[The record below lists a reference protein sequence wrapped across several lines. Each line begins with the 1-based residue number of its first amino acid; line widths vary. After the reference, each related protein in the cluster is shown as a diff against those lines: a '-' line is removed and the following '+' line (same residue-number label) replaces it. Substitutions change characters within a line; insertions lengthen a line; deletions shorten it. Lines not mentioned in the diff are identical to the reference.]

1 MEDAG
6 YGFGPAFQKHLETES
21 TSGKRTSRS
30 LVCLAEPP
38 SEFPQSSY
46 LMHPACIDGCLQ
58 SCAPGLWNGNR
69 SSVNAVLIPA
79 IIDDVLI
86 CTNPGLAANGISLS
100 SSRYV
105 GLGRREETRNY
116 MSDAA
121 VYDPNTGGMLFQVSG
136 LRFHKL
142 ETNDSSYAAHKFGR
156 LSWKPDITFLSQG
169 GLSEHMISNSLLSN
183 EGDPWMGVHEVI
195 DLVAHKQ
202 PNLKVAEMNMIPNDT
217 TSIWID
223 GILTERAIRAACRK
237 FNFTSID
244 ATTLVSV
251 QEKYESRATADFSV
265 LDITS
270 PLSDTQLGEG
280 DFDLVIARVVSCLQV
295 PET

>member
-1 MEDAG
+1 
-6 YGFGPAFQKHLETES
+6 
-21 TSGKRTSRS
+21 
-30 LVCLAEPP
+30 
-38 SEFPQSSY
+38 
-46 LMHPACIDGCLQ
+46 MHPACIDGCLQ
-58 SCAPGLWNGNR
+58 TCAPGLWNGNR
-69 SSVNAVLIPA
+69 SGVNAVLIPA

-86 CTNPGLAANGISLS
+86 CVNPGLAANGLSVS

-116 MSDAA
+116 MSDAT
-121 VYDPNTGGMLFQVSG
+121 VYDPNTGRMLFQVSG

-156 LSWKPDITFLSQG
+156 LSWKPDITFISQD
-169 GLSEHMISNSLLSN
+169 GLSEHMMKGPVNN
-183 EGDPWMGVHEVI
+183 ESDPWREVHEVI

-223 GILTERAIRAACRK
+223 DVSTERAIRAACRK
-237 FNFTSID
+237 INFTSID
-244 ATTLVSV
+244 ATALISA

-265 LDITS
+265 LDITK
-270 PLSDTQLGEG
+270 PLSDAQLGEG
-280 DFDLVIARVVSCLQV
+280 DFDLVIVRLVS
-295 PET
+295 